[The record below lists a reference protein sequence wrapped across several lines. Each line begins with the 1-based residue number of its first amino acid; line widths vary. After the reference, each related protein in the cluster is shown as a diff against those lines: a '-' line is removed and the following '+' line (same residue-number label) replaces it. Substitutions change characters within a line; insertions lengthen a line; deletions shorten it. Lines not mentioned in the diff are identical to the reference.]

1 MTVGMPSTIS
11 SSSARRA
18 RCSASSRVAPVT
30 ISLASIESKAPT
42 TSPPVS
48 TPESQRTPGPC
59 GISRRVTGPGA
70 GMKLRPASSALIRNS
85 KLCPRG
91 VGSSVISSSSPV
103 GDAELLADQVDAGGL
118 LADRVLHLQAGVDLE
133 EGDRA
138 VDADQVLDG
147 AGAVVAGLRAD
158 GLGGAVDRGPLLVG
172 EERRGRLLD
181 QLLVAPLQ
189 RAVAGADDDRRCR
202 GCRRAPGPRRAG
214 ACPGTARRSTR
225 RGRRR
230 RRPRGRRSR
239 TARGSPPWCGRPS
252 ARARRRR
259 TRP

>member
-1 MTVGMPSTIS
+1 MPSTIS
-11 SSSARRA
+11 SSRARRA

-30 ISLASIESKAPT
+30 ISLASIESNAPA

-59 GISRRVTGPGA
+59 GISSRVHRA
-70 GMKLRPASSALIRNS
+70 GGGHEVAAGVLGVDPELDAVPARL
-85 KLCPRG
+85 G
-91 VGSSVISSSSPV
+91 VLGDLQLQAV
-103 GDAELLADQVDAGGL
+103 GDAELLADEVDAAGL
-118 LADRVLHLQAGVDLE
+118 LGDRVLDLQAGVDLE

-138 VDADQVLDG
+138 VGADEVLDR

-158 GLGGAVDRGPLLVG
+158 GLRGLVDAGPLLVG

-202 GCRRAPGPRRAG
+202 GCRPAPGPRRAG

-225 RGRRR
+225 RGRTR

-239 TARGSPPWCGRPS
+239 TARGSPRWCGRPS
-252 ARARRRR
+252 ARGRRRR
-259 TRP
+259 RRP